1 MMSPHERR
9 STTVDDGSIGYRDA
23 IEELDAI
30 LASIESTDVDIDEL
44 SAKVQRAQQLI
55 ELCANRIAKAQD
67 EVAKVIDQL
76 EEGDG

>member
-1 MMSPHERR
+1 
-9 STTVDDGSIGYRDA
+9 VDDAKIGYRAA
-23 IEELDAI
+23 IDELDEI

-55 ELCANRIAKAQD
+55 ELCASRIAKAQD
-67 EVAKVIDQL
+67 DVARVIDRL